1 VEGDIGMSTASLR
14 LRQRPDWSRLAFI
27 GAVFVIILLVWQGY
41 VTFVYDRPIPLPTP
55 GSTIGAFLEMSA
67 SGELWQASFES
78 AQVLVLGAIPGI
90 VLGIAL
96 GLVIGSIPPLN
107 TSLAPYIYAFYAT
120 PFPALIPI
128 FVLLFGLGNT
138 GKAMIVFTL
147 VITTVLLQTIAG
159 VRNVDARFLEVA
171 RSFGSP
177 PARTLLEVHLPAS
190 MTFIVAGIRL
200 AIGRALVGVVVAEFD
215 TALSGLGAL
224 IFRYSGRLALSH
236 AFVPAVVFSVTGILI
251 YVSLRKA
258 EQHLEKWR
266 QLG

>member
-1 VEGDIGMSTASLR
+1 MSVVATR
-14 LRQRPDWSRLAFI
+14 LRPRIDWSRFLFI
-27 GAVFVIILLVWQGY
+27 GAVFVIILLAWQAY
-41 VTFVYDRPIPLPTP
+41 VSFIYDRPIPLPTP
-55 GSTIGAFLEMSA
+55 VSTVEAFVEMSET
-67 SGELWQASFES
+67 GELQQASLES
-78 AQVLVLGAIPGI
+78 AQVLVLGSIPGI
-90 VLGIAL
+90 VLGIVF
-96 GLVIGSIPPLN
+96 GLIIGGVSPLN

-138 GKAMIVFTL
+138 GKSMIVFTL

-159 VRNVDARFLEVA
+159 VRNVDARFLEVS

-177 PARTLLEVHLPAS
+177 PTRTLIEVHFPAS
-190 MTFIVAGIRL
+190 MSFIVAGIRL

-224 IFRYSGRLALSH
+224 IFRYAGRLQLSN
-236 AFVPAVVFSVTGILI
+236 AFVPAVIFSVTGIII
-251 YVSLRKA
+251 YVLLRKV
-258 EQHLEKWR
+258 EQRLEKWR

>member
-1 VEGDIGMSTASLR
+1 MSTETIR
-14 LRQRPDWSRLAFI
+14 LRQRTDWSRLAFI
-27 GAVFVIILLVWQGY
+27 ASVFGIILLVWQGY
-41 VTFVYDRPIPLPTP
+41 VSFIYDRPIPLPTP
-55 GSTIGAFLEMSA
+55 VSTVEAFIEMSET
-67 SGELWQASFES
+67 GELWEAAFES
-78 AQVLVLGAIPGI
+78 AQVLVLGSIPGI
-90 VLGIAL
+90 LLGIAL
-96 GLVIGSIPPLN
+96 GLVIGGIPPLN
-107 TSLAPYIYAFYAT
+107 TSLAPYVYAFYAT

-128 FVLLFGLGNT
+128 FVLVFGLGNT

-171 RSFGSP
+171 RAFGSP

-190 MTFIVAGIRL
+190 MSFIVAGIRL

-236 AFVPAVVFSVTGILI
+236 AFVPAVVFSITGILF
-251 YVSLRKA
+251 YVSLKKA
-258 EQHLEKWR
+258 EQSLEKWR

>member
-1 VEGDIGMSTASLR
+1 MSTASAR
-14 LRQRPDWSRLAFI
+14 LRQRTEHTDWPRLAFI
-27 GAVFVIILLVWQGY
+27 GSVFVIVLVIWQGY
-41 VTFVYDRPIPLPTP
+41 VSLIYDRPIPLPTP
-55 GSTIGAFLEMSA
+55 GSTIDAFIEMSQT
-67 SGELWQASFES
+67 GELWQASFES
-78 AQVLVLGAIPGI
+78 AQVLLLGSIPGI
-90 VLGIAL
+90 LLGIVL
-96 GLVIGSIPPLN
+96 GLVIGGIPPLN

-147 VITTVLLQTIAG
+147 VVTTVLLQTIAG

-171 RSFGSP
+171 RAFGSSP
-177 PARTLLEVHLPAS
+177 TRTLVEVHLPAS
-190 MTFIVAGIRL
+190 MSFIVAGIRL

-236 AFVPAVVFSVTGILI
+236 AFVPAVVFSITGILI
-251 YVSLRKA
+251 YVSLKSA
-258 EQHLEKWR
+258 EKRLEKWR

>member
-1 VEGDIGMSTASLR
+1 MSTVAAR
-14 LRQRPDWSRLAFI
+14 GLRQRTDWSRLAFI
-27 GAVFVIILLVWQGY
+27 GAVFAIILLLWQGY
-41 VTFVYDRPIPLPTP
+41 VAFVYDQAIPLPTP
-55 GSTIGAFLEMSA
+55 ASTVAAFVEMSE

-78 AQVLVLGAIPGI
+78 AQVLVLGSIPGI
-90 VLGIAL
+90 VIGIAL
-96 GLVIGSIPPLN
+96 GLVIGGIRPLN

-171 RSFGSP
+171 RSFGSS

-190 MTFIVAGIRL
+190 TSFIVAGIRL

-236 AFVPAVVFSVTGILI
+236 AFVPAVVFSLTGIVV
-251 YVSLRKA
+251 YVTLRKA
-258 EQHLEKWR
+258 EQRLEKWR
-266 QLG
+266 QVG

>member
-1 VEGDIGMSTASLR
+1 MSTVASR
-14 LRQRPDWSRLAFI
+14 IRQRTDWPRLAFI
-27 GAVFVIILLVWQGY
+27 GGVAAVILLVWQGY
-41 VTFVYDRPIPLPTP
+41 VTFIYDQAIPLPTP
-55 GSTIGAFLEMSA
+55 ASTVAAFFEMSET
-67 SGELWQASFES
+67 GELWQASFES
-78 AQVLVLGAIPGI
+78 AQVLVLGSIPGI
-90 VLGIAL
+90 LLGIVL
-96 GLVIGSIPPLN
+96 GLVIGAIPPLN
-107 TSLAPYIYAFYAT
+107 TSLGPYIYAFYAT

-147 VITTVLLQTIAG
+147 VITTVLLQTVAG

-171 RSFGSP
+171 RSFGSS

-190 MTFIVAGIRL
+190 MSFIVAGIRL

-236 AFVPAVVFSVTGILI
+236 AFVPAVVFSITGILF
-251 YVSLRKA
+251 YVSLKKA
-258 EQHLEKWR
+258 EQRLQKWR

>member
-1 VEGDIGMSTASLR
+1 MEGIVRMSATASSLR
-14 LRQRPDWSRLAFI
+14 RRADRQRLAFI
-27 GAVFVIILLVWQGY
+27 GSVFVVILLAWQGY
-41 VTFVYDRPIPLPTP
+41 VTLIYDQPIPLPTP
-55 GSTIGAFLEMSA
+55 ASTVEAFVEMSR
-67 SGELWQASFES
+67 SGELWEASFES
-78 AQVLVLGAIPGI
+78 AQVLVLGSIPGI

-96 GLVIGSIPPLN
+96 GLVIGGIPPLN

-159 VRNVDARFLEVA
+159 VQNVDARFLEVA

-177 PARTLLEVHLPAS
+177 PPRTLIEVHLPAS
-190 MTFIVAGIRL
+190 MSFVVAGIRL

-224 IFRYSGRLALSH
+224 IFRYAGRLQLSN
-236 AFVPAVVFSVTGILI
+236 AFVPAVVFSVTGILV

-258 EQHLEKWR
+258 EQRLERWR

>member
-1 VEGDIGMSTASLR
+1 MSTVAAR
-14 LRQRPDWSRLAFI
+14 GLRQRADWSRLAFI
-27 GAVFVIILLVWQGY
+27 GAVFAIILLLWQGY
-41 VTFVYDRPIPLPTP
+41 VAFIYDQAIPLPTP
-55 GSTIGAFLEMSA
+55 ASTVAAFVEMSE

-78 AQVLVLGAIPGI
+78 AQVLVLGSIPGI
-90 VLGIAL
+90 VIGIAL
-96 GLVIGSIPPLN
+96 GLIIGGIPPLN

-171 RSFGSP
+171 RSFGSS

-190 MTFIVAGIRL
+190 TSFIVAGIRL

-236 AFVPAVVFSVTGILI
+236 AFVPAVVFSVTGILV
-251 YVSLRKA
+251 YVTLRKA
-258 EQHLEKWR
+258 EQRLEKWR
-266 QLG
+266 QVG

>member
-1 VEGDIGMSTASLR
+1 MGGGIGMSAAVLR
-14 LRQRPDWSRLAFI
+14 MRQRADWPRLAFI
-27 GAVFVIILLVWQGY
+27 GAAFVIVLLVWQGY
-41 VTFVYDRPIPLPTP
+41 VTYVYDQAIPLPTP
-55 GSTIGAFLEMSA
+55 GSTIESFIEMSE

-78 AQVLVLGAIPGI
+78 AQVLVLGSIPGI

-96 GLVIGSIPPLN
+96 GLVIGAIPPLN

-147 VITTVLLQTIAG
+147 VIVTVVLQTIAG
-159 VRNVDARFLEVA
+159 VRAVDTRFLEVA
-171 RSFGSP
+171 QSFGSP

-190 MTFIVAGIRL
+190 TSFIVAGIRL

-215 TALSGLGAL
+215 TSLSGLGAL
-224 IFRYSGRLALSH
+224 IFRYSERSALSH
-236 AFVPAVVFSVTGILI
+236 AFVPAVVFSVAGIVI
-251 YVSLRKA
+251 YMALRKI
-258 EQHLEKWR
+258 ELRLEKWR

>member
-1 VEGDIGMSTASLR
+1 MSTSASSIR
-14 LRQRPDWSRLAFI
+14 HGTDWPRLAFI
-27 GAVFVIILLVWQGY
+27 ASVFVLILLAWQGY
-41 VTFVYDRPIPLPTP
+41 VSFIYNQAIPLPTP
-55 GSTIGAFLEMSA
+55 ASTVEAFIEMSQ
-67 SGELWQASFES
+67 SGELWEASFES
-78 AQVLVLGAIPGI
+78 AQVLVLGSIPGI
-90 VLGIAL
+90 VLGIGL
-96 GLVIGSIPPLN
+96 GLVIGAIPPLN
-107 TSLAPYIYAFYAT
+107 TSLGPYIYAFYAT

-171 RSFGSP
+171 RSFGSS
-177 PARTLLEVHLPAS
+177 PARTLVEVHLPAS
-190 MTFIVAGIRL
+190 MSFIVAGIRL

-224 IFRYSGRLALSH
+224 IFRYSGRLQLSN
-236 AFVPAVVFSVTGILI
+236 AFVPAVVFSVTGILV

-258 EQHLEKWR
+258 EQRLERWR

>member
-1 VEGDIGMSTASLR
+1 MEGGIGVSTVAPR
-14 LRQRPDWSRLAFI
+14 IQQRTDWSRLAFI
-27 GAVFVIILLVWQGY
+27 GSVFVIVLLAWQGY
-41 VTFVYDRPIPLPTP
+41 VSFIYDRPIPLPTP
-55 GSTIGAFLEMSA
+55 SSTIEAFIEMSET
-67 SGELWQASFES
+67 GELWQASFES
-78 AQVLVLGAIPGI
+78 AQVLVLGSIPGI
-90 VLGIAL
+90 LLGIGL
-96 GLVIGSIPPLN
+96 GLVIGGVPPLN

-171 RSFGSP
+171 RAFGSP
-177 PARTLLEVHLPAS
+177 PVRTLLEVHLPAS
-190 MTFIVAGIRL
+190 MSFIVAGIRL

-236 AFVPAVVFSVTGILI
+236 AFVPAVVFSITGILI
-251 YVSLRKA
+251 YVSLKKA
-258 EQHLEKWR
+258 EQRLERWR